1 MLMVVFVVKH
11 FPMIGVEPSD
21 LNNINKLSQY
31 KLMAFAKL
39 KQYIDRQ
46 WDSIAI

>member
-11 FPMIGVEPSD
+11 FPMIGVEPSA
-21 LNNINKLSQY
+21 LNSIVKLSQY
-31 KLMAFAKL
+31 KLMEFAKL

-46 WDSIAI
+46 WDSIVI

>member
-21 LNNINKLSQY
+21 LNNIVKLSQY

-39 KQYIDRQ
+39 NHIDRQ
-46 WDSIAI
+46 WDCIAI